1 MKFLPAVAPLALAVA
16 LVLGACA
23 TAPSEPPLPDALRG
37 APNEQLLMSLAAKG
51 VQIYEC
57 RARKDGSGTEW
68 AFVAPEAMLADRAG
82 RVVGRHYAG
91 PTWEAGDGSKIV
103 GTVKGRADAPAEGA
117 IPWLLL
123 STRSTG
129 PAGLLAKVTSVQRV
143 NTVGG
148 VAPPADGCTSASLG
162 RSERVGYTADYRFL
176 ETR

>member
-1 MKFLPAVAPLALAVA
+1 MKFLPVVAPLALA
-16 LVLGACA
+16 LGACA
-23 TAPSEPPLPDALRG
+23 MAPSEPPLPDAVRG

-51 VQIYEC
+51 VQVYEC
-57 RARKDGSGTEW
+57 RARKDGSGVEW
-68 AFVAPEAMLADRAG
+68 AFVAPEATLTDRAG
-82 RVVGRHYAG
+82 RVVLRHYAG

-103 GTVKGRADAPAEGA
+103 GTVKGRADAPTQGA

-123 STRSTG
+123 SARSTG

-148 VAPPADGCTSASLG
+148 AAPPADGCSSASLG
-162 RSERVGYTADYRFL
+162 RSERVVYTADYRFL